1 VNALAHSHFRP
12 RAVAIPRKFT
22 REDLAAYLD
31 HMSGEEL
38 MLLGWQGPLS
48 IETAERK
55 RQAIAE
61 LKNKELNPRG
71 FKWKVQSAPH

>member
-1 VNALAHSHFRP
+1 MNALAHSHFRP

-31 HMSGEEL
+31 HMSGDEL

-48 IETAERK
+48 IEAAGRK
-55 RQAIAE
+55 RAAIEE
-61 LKNKELNPRG
+61 LKRRELKPRG
-71 FKWKVQSAPH
+71 FGI